1 MDTTL
6 IKKTF
11 FTTLLLLYVFI
22 FCPVAWCQLTENS
35 VQVMNPIPEILRTL
49 IPEKQQIIMSGL
61 AEFAEKYKKSPNSIK
76 KYLLRKKRKKFLT
89 EQLKDLVVSEWI
101 GHIKTLRTTENG
113 KAYLVLELPIFPS
126 KNAENNHPVPEFRVT
141 MGTWNNA
148 Y

>member
-35 VQVMNPIPEILRTL
+35 VHAINPIPEILRTL

-61 AEFAEKYKKSPNSIK
+61 ADFAEKYKTSPNSIK
-76 KYLLRKKRKKFLT
+76 KTFLPRSWRPARCWREKKMKQIINFLPQH
-89 EQLKDLVVSEWI
+89 EIL
-101 GHIKTLRTTENG
+101 
-113 KAYLVLELPIFPS
+113 
-126 KNAENNHPVPEFRVT
+126 
-141 MGTWNNA
+141 
-148 Y
+148 